1 MSDENSLR
9 RIDEMLVAY
18 TEVTDPAQK
27 RRFLRAIVRDLTDE
41 VTQVQARFLK
51 LTSALARAVET
62 AARMEAQETADT
74 ARPSDASTEKRMA
87 SGEYAIQVPPGK
99 LPAQKTG

>member
-51 LTSALARAVET
+51 LTSAL
-62 AARMEAQETADT
+62 RMEAQETADP